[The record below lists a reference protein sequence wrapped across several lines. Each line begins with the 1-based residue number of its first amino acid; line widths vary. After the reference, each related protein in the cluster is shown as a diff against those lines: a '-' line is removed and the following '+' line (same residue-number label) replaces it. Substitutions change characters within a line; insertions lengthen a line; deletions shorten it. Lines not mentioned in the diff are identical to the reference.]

1 MAGVTLDEWNRLPES
16 VSAGWSTLRSR
27 AQAHST
33 AQMRD
38 AVTAFSGVP
47 RKDGEFEELMRVG
60 RMHVSKYGIRRT
72 GLNAAFRD
80 ALLEA
85 GSSPGPNPEADGDDS
100 DSP

>member
-1 MAGVTLDEWNRLPES
+1 
-16 VSAGWSTLRSR
+16 
-27 AQAHST
+27 
-33 AQMRD
+33 MRD